1 MPYMGRRRPAFLLNV
16 HLDNTSEAVRLK
28 QWQHLEH
35 GPLPPGLALSA
46 GEKETLEAR
55 NARYDIVCGD
65 FNALRRADFSDVAW
79 EELNAFVKGK
89 GWEERSGQV
98 HTAVTERGYYDAAIV
113 GIDVFSALLAG
124 KARAGLEGKP
134 ETTFRLADAQELA
147 DAQYLR
153 LDYVFLSTSENCPF
167 TYTGDVDYGATA
179 IWRSRRSTVF
189 PLAAS
194 NHRPVSVECV
204 LELNFEAG
212 DHLL

>member
-79 EELNAFVKGK
+79 KELNAFVKGK

-98 HTAVTERGYYDAAIV
+98 HTAVTKRGYIDAADPAD
-113 GIDVFSALLAG
+113 DVFSALLAG
-124 KARAGLEGKP
+124 KARAGLAGKR
-134 ETTFRLADAQELA
+134 ETTFRLADAHE
-147 DAQYLR
+147 LR

-179 IWRSRRSTVF
+179 IWRSRRCTVF
-189 PLAAS
+189 PLATS

-204 LELNFEAG
+204 LELDFEAG
-212 DHLL
+212 DHLDGDRLSL